1 MDELEVGYDQMS
13 DKFSNTRSFFWKDL
27 AFIADYIKSG
37 NNVLDYGCGNGRL
50 LEILK
55 NKRIDYTGVDIS
67 QKLIDLAKTKYPEHK
82 ENFFKIA
89 SQDSLAFSD
98 NFFNSIIA
106 IAVFHHFPKD
116 YTQKMAR
123 EFYRITKPGGFV
135 VVTAWNLWQ
144 KKFWK
149 HIFNFS
155 ILMKKIFQSGR
166 FSGFGFRDIFVPFK
180 NNGSEVF
187 NRYHRVYT
195 KKELA
200 DIFVEAGFEI
210 EKCSLVNNRNIVII
224 ARKK

>member
-27 AFIADYIKSG
+27 AFIADYIENGSS
-37 NNVLDYGCGNGRL
+37 VLDFGCGNGRL

-55 NKRIDYTGVDIS
+55 DKKIDYTGIDIS
-67 QKLIDLAKTKYPEHK
+67 QKLIDLAKTKYPENSESFLK
-82 ENFFKIA
+82 VT

-98 NFFNSIIA
+98 NFFNNIIA

-116 YTQKMAR
+116 YANKMAE
-123 EFYRITKPGGFV
+123 EFYRIAKPGGIV
-135 VVTAWNLWQ
+135 IITVWNLWQ
-144 KKFWK
+144 RKYWK
-149 HIFNFS
+149 NIFNFS
-155 ILMKKIFQSGR
+155 MLKRFFQSGR
-166 FSGFGFRDIFVPFK
+166 FSGFGFRDIFVPFQ
-180 NNGSEVF
+180 NNGNEVF

-210 EKCSLVNNRNIVII
+210 ERCSLVNNRNIIII